1 MMLFF
6 FWFWRKSVLLEE
18 TGFFKNLV
26 LGIYHINSEK
36 VTLESIKLMRNMI
49 CGLYTFVISFR
60 VSVSMYFSITV
71 MFSVHLS

>member
-49 CGLYTFVISFR
+49 CGLYTSVISLR